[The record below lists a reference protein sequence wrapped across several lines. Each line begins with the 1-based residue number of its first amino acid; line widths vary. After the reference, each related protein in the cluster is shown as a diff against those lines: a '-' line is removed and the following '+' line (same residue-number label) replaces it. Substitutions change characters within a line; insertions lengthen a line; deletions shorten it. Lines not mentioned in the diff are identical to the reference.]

1 MELEVGKLVSL
12 TDEEIDK
19 IINDELNKMVK
30 KGGSKKTWDEN
41 ILLIRHS
48 VIIDYIRK
56 GLSRIRCV
64 QEIMKRWDVTY
75 QSAYTYYNQAV
86 KYLGEINAGEDLGA
100 VKQKQIE
107 RLEKLAETA
116 LQRNNLNGVARA
128 LDQINKI
135 NGLYTENTNVNVDGQ
150 IKFEFD

>member
-1 MELEVGKLVSL
+1 MELEVGKLVKL
-12 TDEEIDK
+12 TDAEIDG

-30 KGGSKKTWDEN
+30 KGGLKKTWDEN
-41 ILLIRHS
+41 ILIVRHS

-56 GLSRIRCV
+56 GLSRKRCV
-64 QEIMKRWDVTY
+64 EEMIKRWDITF
-75 QSAYTYYNQAV
+75 QSAYSWYNQAV

-116 LQRNNLNGVARA
+116 MERNNLNGVARA

-135 NGLYTENTNVNVDGQ
+135 NGLYTENTNVNVDGE
-150 IKFEFD
+150 IRFEFD

>member
-19 IINDELNKMVK
+19 IINGELNNMVK

-75 QSAYTYYNQAV
+75 QSAYSYYNQAV

-135 NGLYTENTNVNVDGQ
+135 NGLYTENTNVNVEGQ